1 MKASEPTNFEVSG
14 SSDQNVIENYFASAK
29 SSRTSAIL
37 MKESGEKKEK
47 KEGPTKFFDCS
58 AKKLDGT
65 KVDKIKDLV
74 GDAKAVLVVNV
85 ASK

>member
-37 MKESGEKKEK
+37 MKESGEKKE
-47 KEGPTKFFDCS
+47 GPTKFFDCS

-74 GDAKAVLVVNV
+74 GAAKAVLVVNV
-85 ASK
+85 ACK